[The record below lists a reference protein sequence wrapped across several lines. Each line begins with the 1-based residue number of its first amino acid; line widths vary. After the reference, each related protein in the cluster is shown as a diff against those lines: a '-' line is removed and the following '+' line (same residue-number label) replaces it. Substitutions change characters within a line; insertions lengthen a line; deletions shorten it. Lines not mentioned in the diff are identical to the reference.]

1 MAVHVLEGHAS
12 SWPCALAIGDAT
24 PARPSMILV
33 WLSTWR
39 ATLRRGR
46 VPSANGRD
54 PSASLHLVAVFGA
67 GDRTAIDQKH
77 NGRDPSASLQH
88 RVPSANGRDGARPS
102 KSAIRTLPRSDGRDP
117 SASLHDTGL
126 VVDLEGHA
134 PSWPSTRIGNS
145 GATAVRHC
153 DFVAGKAVFSHLL
166 EMFGVAMASKFQHE
180 TASGT
185 WQTISGWPMFL
196 GVIG

>member
-1 MAVHVLEGHAS
+1 MMRGNLEGHAP
-12 SWPCALAIGDAT
+12 SWPYT
-24 PARPSMILV
+24 S
-33 WLSTWR
+33 WR

-46 VPSANGRD
+46 TRPGGPRFVVAVRPSHRGRD